1 MSIYDAHSIIIR
13 PVISE
18 AAFDKMEMN
27 KYTFEVDRRADKPAI
42 RHAIE
47 DIFGVKVTRV
57 NTCWVKPKPKRVRA
71 QPGYTRTWK
80 KAVVTLAEGDSIEIF
95 GNGSNYGKSKHHRH
109 IEIFG
114 NQA

>member
-13 PVISE
+13 PIVSE
-18 AAFDKMEMN
+18 ASFDKMEMN
-27 KYTFEVDRRADKPAI
+27 KYTFEVDRRADKPMI

-57 NTCWVKPKPKRVRA
+57 NTCWVKAKPKRVRA
-71 QPGYTRTWK
+71 QSGYTRTWK

-95 GNGSNYGKSKHHRH
+95 GN
-109 IEIFG
+109 
-114 NQA
+114 QA

>member
-1 MSIYDAHSIIIR
+1 MSIYDPHSIIVR

-18 AAFDKMEMN
+18 ASFDKMEMN

-42 RHAIE
+42 RRAVE

-57 NTCWVKPKPKRVRA
+57 NTAWVKPKPKRVRA

-80 KAVVTLAEGDSIEIF
+80 KAVVTVAEGEA
-95 GNGSNYGKSKHHRH
+95 

>member
-95 GNGSNYGKSKHHRH
+95 C
-109 IEIFG
+109 

>member
-1 MSIYDAHSIIIR
+1 MSNYDPRNIIIR
-13 PVISE
+13 PVVSE
-18 AAFDKMEMN
+18 ASFDKMEMN
-27 KYTFEVDRRADKPAI
+27 KYTFEVDRHADKPMI
-42 RHAIE
+42 RRAIE

-57 NTCWVKPKPKRVRA
+57 NTLWVKPKPKRVRT

-80 KAVVTLAEGDSIEIF
+80 KAVVTLAEGET
-95 GNGSNYGKSKHHRH
+95 

>member
-1 MSIYDAHSIIIR
+1 MSVYDAHSIIIR

-42 RHAIE
+42 RQAVE
-47 DIFGVKVTRV
+47 DVFGVKVKRV
-57 NTCWVKPKPKRVRA
+57 NTSWVKPKPKRGRGGR
-71 QPGYTRTWK
+71 PGLTRTWK
-80 KAVVTLAEGDSIEIF
+80 KAVITVPEGQS
-95 GNGSNYGKSKHHRH
+95 

>member
-1 MSIYDAHSIIIR
+1 MSIYDAHNIIIR
-13 PVISE
+13 PIVSE
-18 AAFDKMEMN
+18 ASFDKMEMN
-27 KYTFEVDRRADKPAI
+27 KYTFEVDRHADKPMI

-47 DIFGVKVTRV
+47 DIFGVKVKRV

-95 GNGSNYGKSKHHRH
+95 GT
-109 IEIFG
+109 
-114 NQA
+114 QA